1 MGRVCTVCSHEDR
14 FEIDSVLVDRS
25 ASYRNIAERFAL
37 SSTAVSRHVTGG
49 HISELIAL
57 AADAE
62 RLARADTLLD
72 RIEDLQARTLAILE
86 ASEEAREHGT
96 ALSAIREARR
106 NLELIGEVT
115 KELDRTPTL
124 NIHLNAEWIELRTAI
139 VEALEP
145 HLEARESVLRAI
157 ERAGNGSSGH

>member
-1 MGRVCTVCSHEDR
+1 MSRVCTVCSHEDR
-14 FEIDSVLVDRS
+14 FDIDTILVDRS
-25 ASYRNIAERFAL
+25 ASYRDIAERFAL
-37 SSTAVSRHVTGG
+37 SKTAVSRHVTGG
-49 HISELIAL
+49 HISELLSL
-57 AADAE
+57 ADDAE
-62 RLARADTLLD
+62 RSAQADTLLD

-86 ASEEAREHGT
+86 STEETREHGT

-115 KELDRTPTL
+115 KELNRTPTL
-124 NIHLNAEWIELRTAI
+124 NLHLNAEWIELRTAI

-157 ERAGNGSSGH
+157 ERAGNDRGH